1 MQARGARGVNER
13 NSMKRTSK
21 TSKQP
26 SRAVPPLLAGLVG
39 VTLMI
44 TVAWLAVNQTRAKP
58 LASGRYWRSGQWRAD
73 VRTLVAT
80 VDFLVTP
87 DSGSQP
93 RPRTVV
99 TNTVAAQ
106 TNTPNLRVR
115 AGLTE
120 EQLEA
125 LRAAMRVRLLS

>member
-1 MQARGARGVNER
+1 
-13 NSMKRTSK
+13 
-21 TSKQP
+21 
-26 SRAVPPLLAGLVG
+26 
-39 VTLMI
+39 MI

>member
-1 MQARGARGVNER
+1 MRARGARGVNER

-99 TNTVAAQ
+99 Q
-106 TNTPNLRVR
+106 
-115 AGLTE
+115 
-120 EQLEA
+120 
-125 LRAAMRVRLLS
+125 